1 MDTPAERTDVKTKQE
16 LRSEAGRWLRDLR
29 ELRGLSQRDLA
40 SLVGTRYFT
49 FISAIEGGRGRVPPD
64 RYLVWA
70 KALEVQPREFVHR
83 LMSYYDPIT
92 FGILFEP
99 VSDPSQRSQERS
111 PKGPAWLSALIAS
124 LRRGDGK
131 EEETTECSHSE
142 SR

>member
-1 MDTPAERTDVKTKQE
+1 MYTPLERLDAKTKQK

-29 ELRGLSQRDLA
+29 ERRGLSQRDLA
-40 SLVGTRYFT
+40 SLVGTRHFT

-64 RYLVWA
+64 RYLAWA
-70 KALEVQPREFVHR
+70 NALDVQPREFVRR

-99 VSDPSQRSQERS
+99 VPDQLQHSQERS
-111 PKGPAWLSALIAS
+111 PRVLAWFSTMISAL
-124 LRRGDGK
+124 RRRDHCD
-131 EEETTECSHSE
+131 EDATECSHIQ